1 MKPKPC
7 PLCGNNDLY
16 VGPMSCNTQGVQC
29 MFKNEKGQIKGCRL
43 KIERPY
49 PVYIPENTKHMSI
62 EERWQEVEK
71 RTLLKAIKAWNKRT
85 T

>member
-16 VGPMSCNTQGVQC
+16 IGTMSAHTQGVQC
-29 MFKNEKGQIKGCRL
+29 MFQNEKGQIKGCRL
-43 KIERPY
+43 KIERTY
-49 PVYIPENTKHMSI
+49 PETFPKYTENLPL
-62 EERWQEVEK
+62 EK
-71 RTLLKAIKAWNKRT
+71 ALGLIRQRTLLKAIKAWNKRT